1 MVDIRSVYDAYNAT
15 SLPCHIDEAN
25 ANKTCKVEINV
36 GPQDLHPPVLIHYE
50 IKNFYQ
56 NHRKYLQS
64 VDLSQLQGKGNSARV
79 QSNCVPLFKLG
90 DISLNPCGL
99 IANTFFNDVIILKSP
114 SSLFMN
120 ETGIAWKTDVVDK
133 FKQPLGFRKY
143 QCSSCDDADC
153 SCSSNTGG
161 GPWSCQEPYQ
171 FQGKCWLYYY
181 PNEDSTQYLYEVS
194 KKESC
199 VAMSS
204 RNRST

>member
-1 MVDIRSVYDAYNAT
+1 MAEIRSVYDAYNAT
-15 SLPCHIDEAN
+15 SLQCHINQAN
-25 ANKTCKVEINV
+25 ANKTCTVKINV

-64 VDLSQLQGKGNSARV
+64 VDLSQLQGKGNSDRV
-79 QSNCVPLFKLG
+79 QSLCVPLFKLG

-99 IANTFFNDVIILKSP
+99 IANTFFNDVIVLKSP
-114 SSLFMN
+114 SSIFMN
-120 ETGIAWKTDVVDK
+120 ETGIAWKTDVEDK

-143 QCSSCDDADC
+143 QCSSCDDVDC

-161 GPWSCQEPYQ
+161 GPWSCKEPYQ

-181 PNEDSTQYLYEVS
+181 PDEDSTQYLYEVS
-194 KKESC
+194 GKKP
-199 VAMSS
+199 V
-204 RNRST
+204 